1 MQQQEKTFCKTCKT
15 ETHLYLHSRYAT
27 IQNVK
32 NGISIIDFLDA
43 KLRKYIIATKY
54 YGRIF
59 SEKEYRDVLKI
70 TYLGI
75 HLFYCFCF
83 GHFVVSID
91 VILSNFISHIARY
104 ISSSTYNSTY
114 ERKTKINSTYFL
126 ERHYKNKPENILSF
140 LIFRIK
146 KCTL

>member
-1 MQQQEKTFCKTCKT
+1 MHQQEKTFCKTCKT
-15 ETHLYLHSRYAT
+15 GTHLYLRSRYAT

-32 NGISIIDFLDA
+32 NGISINDFLDA

-54 YGRIF
+54 YGRII

-70 TYLGI
+70 TNLSI

-83 GHFVVSID
+83 GRFVVSFD

-104 ISSSTYNSTY
+104 IPSSTNKSTY
-114 ERKTKINSTYFL
+114 ERGTKINSTYFL
-126 ERHYKNKPENILSF
+126 ERPINT
-140 LIFRIK
+140 IK
-146 KCTL
+146 KTY